1 MLDIIKIKETF
12 PSISVV
18 KIDQINDIVKESSK
32 PKLHI
37 QMTTKGPSR
46 KQVIIPMSNEN
57 NVKFIKNSSIHV
69 TNKVSLPSNLL
80 IIENYVKYSENID
93 SSQVDSP
100 RLPQS
105 KFYLKIIGIPYFPY
119 SNMQDRLIS
128 SNVELVIKQNHIFN
142 NVSLVSKLRVIKVS
156 LKSDIVII
164 WINIWNI

>member
-69 TNKVSLPSNLL
+69 TNKV
-80 IIENYVKYSENID
+80 
-93 SSQVDSP
+93 
-100 RLPQS
+100 
-105 KFYLKIIGIPYFPY
+105 
-119 SNMQDRLIS
+119 
-128 SNVELVIKQNHIFN
+128 
-142 NVSLVSKLRVIKVS
+142 
-156 LKSDIVII
+156 
-164 WINIWNI
+164 